1 MDKEDSIRIRD
12 FRRPDLNDL
21 LDLLPR
27 CFAKEFEIT
36 GFDPDHMKD
45 MVNRVFGTMG
55 RTFMGLARLF
65 GKEPVRFLVA
75 DAKNRIVGTTIVNRD
90 GKVGYIAAV
99 MVHPEYR
106 NRGIATTL
114 VKNAV
119 EHVKKRRMDR
129 AILDVVSTN
138 SPAISVYSKLGFV
151 EFERVVHMVG
161 EASSLSAQVGTGVQT
176 RLFQKKD
183 IDEVYN
189 LIRASDEPEHFR
201 VYNFSKR
208 HLKTPFWVGMFHF
221 ATQKRIVAVRDGKI
235 VGYVPVT
242 YTTPKEAGGIGFM
255 RVNRE
260 GGLSGIDIALLNAAF
275 DEIRKGGVRRIHV
288 AVPAARQELIETAK
302 SLGFREAMTI
312 IGMYQETSDRQAP
325 A

>member
-1 MDKEDSIRIRD
+1 MNKEDSILIRD
-12 FRRPDLNDL
+12 FRKSDLNDL

-45 MVNRVFGTMG
+45 MVNRAFGRMG
-55 RTFMGLARLF
+55 RLF
-65 GKEPVRFLVA
+65 LGSAQLLGKEPVRFLVA
-75 DAKNRIVGTTIVNRD
+75 DAKNRVVGTTIVNRD
-90 GKVGYIAAV
+90 RKVGYIAAV
-99 MVHPEYR
+99 MVHPDYR

-119 EHVKKRRMDR
+119 EYVQKRKMDR

-138 SPAISVYSKLGFV
+138 APAITVYSKLGFV

-189 LIRASDEPEHFR
+189 LIGASDEREHFR